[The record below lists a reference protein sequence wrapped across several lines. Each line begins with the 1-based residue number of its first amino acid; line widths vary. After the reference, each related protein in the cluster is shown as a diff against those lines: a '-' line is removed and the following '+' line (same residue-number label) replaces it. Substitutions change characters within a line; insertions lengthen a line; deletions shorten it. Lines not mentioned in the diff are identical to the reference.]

1 MAQIIIMFIWV
12 STEIMI
18 IFPGYSLKQTSNTL
32 QTTGKTPAVSFL
44 LKI

>member
-18 IFPGYSLKQTSNTL
+18 IFHGYALKQTSNTL